1 MLDTDVLSAA
11 RPRVLD
17 IDTPL
22 GVVRF
27 AVRVDGWDVPAR
39 PELTWA
45 LDSGAWL
52 CRWRHRS
59 VRLDVLSGPSAP
71 HLPDGYPVVTRQ
83 ATIFRVLAREP
94 LSEFAVQAE
103 LIGGPAEV
111 SPAEAAFTAESADA
125 VVTVGGPDVDVLRV
139 CSRAGQHVPPYW
151 SGKLADDAVEQEGAR
166 LTWLL
171 PAVDRGDY
179 AELWV
184 SAAWSEPSEH
194 PGTRRAVDVDP
205 ARVLRELSH
214 PERGI
219 RQGGEGT

>member
-1 MLDTDVLSAA
+1 MLDTDVLSTT
-11 RPRVLD
+11 RPRALG
-17 IDTPL
+17 IETPL

-39 PELTWA
+39 PELTWG

-71 HLPDGYPVVTRQ
+71 HRPDGYPAVTRQ
-83 ATIFRVLAREP
+83 TTIFRVLAREP

-103 LIGGPAEV
+103 LIGAGDV
-111 SPAEAAFTAESADA
+111 SPADAGFTAGSADA
-125 VVTVGGPDVDVLRV
+125 VVTVGGPGVEVLRG
-139 CSRAGQHVPPYW
+139 CARAGQHVPPYW
-151 SGKLADDAVEQEGAR
+151 AGSLTEDTVEREGAR

-179 AELWV
+179 ADLWV
-184 SAAWSEPSEH
+184 SAAWSAPSEH
-194 PGTRRAVDVDP
+194 PGTCRAVDVDP
-205 ARVLRELSH
+205 ARVLRDLTH
-214 PERGI
+214 
-219 RQGGEGT
+219 